1 MKEIRLYGHLG
12 KRFGKSFKLD
22 ISSPQEAIKALSA
35 NIKGFKEYILKFSEP
50 GFHIFIDKKDIDK
63 TELANP
69 ISDLEIMKIVPVVYG
84 SGGFFKIII
93 GTVLMIATGGSYG
106 LGLILAGVAE
116 ILFAPP
122 KQKNSTGTQ
131 KVENTPS
138 YIFDGP
144 VNTTAQGNAVPVC
157 YGLLMVGSQVISAGL
172 SAKQL
177 K

>member
-1 MKEIRLYGHLG
+1 MKEVRLYGHLG
-12 KRFGKSFKLD
+12 KKFGKSFQLD
-22 ISSPQEAIKALSA
+22 IISPQEAIKALSA

-63 TELANP
+63 TELGNP
-69 ISDLEIMKIVPVVYG
+69 ISELEVIKIIPVVYG

-93 GTVLMIATGGSYG
+93 GAVLMYATGGAYG
-106 LGLILAGVAE
+106 LGLVLSGVAE
-116 ILFAPP
+116 LLFAPP
-122 KQKNSTGTQ
+122 KQKNKTGNQ

-157 YGLLMVGSQVISAGL
+157 YGLLLVGSQVISAGL